1 MVYIYIDNKEMS
13 STVIGVIS
21 FSDMF
26 ARMNVNI
33 NIYFHLE
40 DISLNVPR

>member
-21 FSDMF
+21 VICL
-26 ARMNVNI
+26 RMNVI
-33 NIYFHLE
+33 DIYFHLE